1 MPYNTPAFLFL
12 IIAEIYRYYYVYNST
27 FITFVVLR
35 TFAQKQHIQDYTR
48 CAIYAMIEAM
58 SQSDKNNKEELYALV
73 HGQVQGVGF
82 RYFVSH
88 RALSLGLRGYARN
101 KGDGNVEVVAQG
113 TRNSLEALLALLRQ
127 GPSAAEVDDVETIW
141 REPTEHFSGFSIRW

>member
-1 MPYNTPAFLFL
+1 MTA
-12 IIAEIYRYYYVYNST
+12 IR
-27 FITFVVLR
+27 
-35 TFAQKQHIQDYTR
+35 H
-48 CAIYAMIEAM
+48 CAIIEAM

-73 HGQVQGVGF
+73 RGQVQGVGF

-101 KGDGNVEVVAQG
+101 KSNGDVEVVAQG
-113 TRNSLEALLALLRQ
+113 SRTTLEALLALLRQ
-127 GPSAAEVDDVETIW
+127 GPSAAQVDDVETTW